1 VAQQTSAEL
10 LVELLE
16 RLRGDRPGFAEI
28 LDALAEAVT
37 IRDPDDHIIYA
48 NRAAVVRMGFD
59 SPEALRSRPPRAI
72 LADYIVHDEH
82 GREVGMERIPSVRLL
97 AGKPAGPL
105 VIRTINRATGALRWD
120 RLKAALLRDE
130 SGKAVAAVTII
141 EDITQEKIAERRDH
155 FLAAAT
161 QTLMSS
167 LDYQQTL
174 RNVAW
179 LAVPEIADWCA
190 VDLVDARGERQQ
202 VAVAHHDPQKLGLAE
217 QLRRYQPQ
225 TLDREAGLGR
235 VLRTGVGELYPE
247 IDDELLVAT
256 AVDAEHLRLL
266 RTVGARSV
274 LVVPLRARG
283 RTVGAMT
290 LATAESMRRFGKADM
305 SFAEQLADRAGV
317 AVDNARL
324 ATSRLEVARTLQR
337 SLLPEV
343 LPEIEGWEVA
353 AMYRPAGMQDEVEV
367 GGDFYDFFQTE
378 SGWIVLVGDVTG
390 KGVQA
395 AAVTSLV
402 RHGGRFLA
410 KQQRRPGAILA
421 LLDEALRERGGLWL
435 CSALCLRLSA
445 EGAEISSAGH
455 PSPLIIR
462 SDGRLR
468 EIAATGPILGAWSGS
483 SWRDYP
489 LAVGPEETLLIYTDG
504 VTDARGEH
512 ERFGMRRLR
521 RVLRAHAT
529 NSPAGLLDELGAV
542 LDRFQD
548 QARADDTA
556 ILALRRVRNRTS
568 AGAAAADSETISAL
582 TGRDRLSGRRGEAGR
597 APDAAARGGA

>member
-1 VAQQTSAEL
+1 MAQQTSAEL

-37 IRDPDDHIIYA
+37 IRDPNDQIIYA

-59 SPEALRSRPPRAI
+59 SAEDLRSHPPDAI
-72 LADYIVHDEH
+72 LADYIVHDEQ
-82 GREVGMERIPSVRLL
+82 GREVGMDQIPSVQLL

-105 VIRTINRATGALRWD
+105 VIRIINRATGELRWNL
-120 RLKAALLRDE
+120 LKAALLRDE
-130 SGKAVAAVTII
+130 SGEAVAAVTII
-141 EDITQEKIAERRDH
+141 EDVTQQKIAERRER

-161 QTLMSS
+161 ETLMSS

-190 VDLVDARGERQQ
+190 VDLVGTRGERQQ
-202 VAVAHHDPQKLGLAE
+202 VAVAHHDRQKLALAE

-225 TLDREAGLGR
+225 ALDPERGIGR

-247 IDDELLVAT
+247 VSDEQLVA
-256 AVDAEHLRLL
+256 AAADDEHLRLL

-274 LVVPLRARG
+274 LAVPLRARG

-290 LATAESMRRFGKADM
+290 LASAESMRRFSDADM
-305 SFAEQLADRAGV
+305 SFAEQLADRAAV

-343 LPEIEGWEVA
+343 LPEIEGWEIA
-353 AMYRPAGMQDEVEV
+353 AMYRPAGVHDEIEV
-367 GGDFYDFFQTE
+367 GGDFYDFSRTNH
-378 SGWIVLVGDVTG
+378 GWVVLVGDVTG

-410 KQQRRPGAILA
+410 KQQRSPSAILS

-435 CSALCLRLSA
+435 CSALCVRLDA
-445 EGAEISSAGH
+445 DGGEISAAGH
-455 PSPLIIR
+455 PSPIVVR
-462 SDGRLR
+462 SDGHLR
-468 EIAATGPILGAWSGS
+468 EIAATGPILGAWSDS
-483 SWRDYP
+483 SWRDCRLT
-489 LAVGPEETLLIYTDG
+489 LAPEETLLIYTDG
-504 VTDARGEH
+504 VTDARAER
-512 ERFGMRRLR
+512 ERFGIERLR
-521 RVLRAHAT
+521 SVLRRNASK
-529 NSPAGLLDELGAV
+529 SPQGLLEELGAV

-548 QARADDTA
+548 QTRSDDTA
-556 ILALRRVRNRTS
+556 MLALRRVPDKS
-568 AGAAAADSETISAL
+568 SPAAAATDPEAVSAV
-582 TGRDRLSGRRGEAGR
+582 AG
-597 APDAAARGGA
+597 